1 METSNGFR
9 HPRWLIFFLLI
20 DIAGL
25 FFFLLGFQPGIFGLN
40 RSPVMGY
47 LQAVVLLF
55 GLGMVMVGTY
65 AIQSLL
71 RPVGQLLS
79 ILEDIGVR
87 LSATGYVLFAVS
99 TTADLIGLGSHPL
112 PGAPYVGTLQKIGL
126 LISTGIILLG
136 FILYHP
142 RKHKIPPS
150 AA

>member
-99 TTADLIGLGSHPL
+99 TTADFNWAGKP
-112 PGAPYVGTLQKIGL
+112 
-126 LISTGIILLG
+126 
-136 FILYHP
+136 
-142 RKHKIPPS
+142 PPS
-150 AA
+150 GSAVCRNAAKNWAVDQHGDHSAGIYSVSPPQA